1 MKTNLAASRCFTDN
15 ETTLAVSR
23 YFTDDEITIELNKIY
38 QLNHSGISDVY
49 VYRDF
54 PNSDDSTD
62 IVKWRNNSR
71 CLNDVIDKYGY
82 STQIQLE
89 NIEQEDKSI
98 NTNIIIN
105 GTTPF
110 QPFNSLSA
118 ESNVFKIILSC
129 YSQGGSLKI
138 TLID

>member
-1 MKTNLAASRCFTDN
+1 MKTNLAVSRCFIDN
-15 ETTLAVSR
+15 ETTLAVNR

-49 VYRDF
+49 IYRDF
-54 PNSDDSTD
+54 PNSDDCFD

-71 CLNDVIDKYGY
+71 CLNDVIDKYGD

-98 NTNIIIN
+98 NTNIIVN

-110 QPFNSLSA
+110 QPFNSLSG

-138 TLID
+138 TIID

>member
-1 MKTNLAASRCFTDN
+1 MKTNLAVTRYFTDD
-15 ETTLAVSR
+15 ETTLVVNK

-49 VYRDF
+49 IYRDF
-54 PNSDDSTD
+54 PNSDDSID
-62 IVKWRNNSR
+62 IAKWLNNSR
-71 CLNDVIDKYGY
+71 CLNDVIDKYGD

-98 NTNIIIN
+98 NTNIIVN

-118 ESNVFKIILSC
+118 ETNVFKIIISC

-138 TLID
+138 TIID